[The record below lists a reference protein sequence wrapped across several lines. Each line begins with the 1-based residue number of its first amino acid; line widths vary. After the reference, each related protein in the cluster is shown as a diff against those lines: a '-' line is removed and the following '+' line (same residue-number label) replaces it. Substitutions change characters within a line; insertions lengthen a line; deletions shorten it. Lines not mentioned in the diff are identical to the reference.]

1 MPREISVKR
10 NLMIKDLEEIEVLL
24 VEKCAERNYNT
35 IKDEIGNIK
44 VDEGG
49 MNSGSLW
56 RLKKKLSPK
65 CKDPHTAMLELEGNL
80 TLMSRAEGA

>member
-1 MPREISVKR
+1 MPREISLKR
-10 NLMIKDLEEIEVLL
+10 NLMIKDLEEIEVFL
-24 VEKCAERNYNT
+24 VEKCAERNYST

-56 RLKKKLSPK
+56 RLKKILSPK
-65 CKDPHTAMLELEGNL
+65 CRDPPRALMEPEGNL
-80 TLMSRAEGA
+80 TLIKI